1 MAAHNDFGAR
11 AEQLAAALLERNGWT
26 ILHRNWRFGRREIDL
41 IAQRD
46 RTVAF
51 VEVKARSRVTHGHPL
66 ESIDWRKR
74 RDLGIAAS
82 GWIER
87 HGIAGVEYRFD
98 AIHVLPAPPLPHG
111 RADRRRADPTAA
123 VPDVQHTENA
133 WSM

>member
-1 MAAHNDFGAR
+1 MAAHNEFGAR
-11 AEQLAAALLERNGWT
+11 AERVAAALLERNGWT

-41 IAQRD
+41 VARRR

-51 VEVKARSRVTHGHPL
+51 VEVKARTHVRHGHPL

-74 RDLGIAAS
+74 RDLWIAAS

-87 HGIAGVEYRFD
+87 HGRRGDEYRFD
-98 AIHVLPAPPLPHG
+98 AVHVVAPQSFRRGRMDCTAGPA
-111 RADRRRADPTAA
+111 
-123 VPDVQHTENA
+123 DVRHTEDA

>member
-1 MAAHNDFGAR
+1 MASHNEFGAR

-41 IAQRD
+41 IARRG

-51 VEVKARSRVTHGHPL
+51 VEVKARSRASHGHPL
-66 ESIDWRKR
+66 ETIDWRKR

-82 GWIER
+82 GWIAR
-87 HGIAGVEYRFD
+87 CGVPGEEYRFD
-98 AIHVLPAPPLPHG
+98 AVHVLAAQA
-111 RADRRRADPTAA
+111 RDRRRGDCTRDP
-123 VPDVQHTENA
+123 PDVQHTENA

>member
-1 MAAHNDFGAR
+1 MAAHNEFGAH
-11 AEQLAAALLERNGWT
+11 AERLAAAHLERNGWT

-41 IAQRD
+41 IAQRG

-51 VEVKARSRVTHGHPL
+51 VEVKARTHARHGHPL

-74 RDLGIAAS
+74 RDLWIAAS

-87 HGIAGVEYRFD
+87 HGTRNQEYRFD
-98 AIHVLPAPPLPHG
+98 AVHVLAPLTVRGRGHCTPGPA
-111 RADRRRADPTAA
+111 
-123 VPDVQHTENA
+123 DVQHTEDA

>member
-1 MAAHNDFGAR
+1 MAAHNDFGAL
-11 AEQLAAALLERNGWT
+11 AERLAADLLVRNGWT

-41 IAQRD
+41 VVRRD

-51 VEVKARSRVTHGHPL
+51 VEVKARSRVAHGHPL

-74 RDLGIAAS
+74 RDLAIAAS

-87 HGIAGVEYRFD
+87 HGRRADEYRFD
-98 AIHVLPAPPLPHG
+98 AVHVLVRQRLG
-111 RADRRRADPTAA
+111 RRSEDCTADPWL
-123 VPDVQHTENA
+123 VQHTENA

>member
-1 MAAHNDFGAR
+1 MAAHNELGAR

-41 IAQRD
+41 IARRG

-51 VEVKARSRVTHGHPL
+51 IEVKARTRTTHGHPL

-74 RDLGIAAS
+74 RDLSIAAA
-82 GWIER
+82 GWIAR
-87 HGIAGVEYRFD
+87 HGAPDEEYRFD
-98 AIHVLPAPPLPHG
+98 AVHVVPSPGRRG
-111 RADRRRADPTAA
+111 RADGTADAA
-123 VPDVQHTENA
+123 DVQHTENA